1 MELKLVYRNKRDEVI
16 QGGRHGPANLNEKL
30 AMEEAM
36 TNPEIGRE
44 LKGLNTDFGGTQ
56 KKVGKSD
63 RKMLMVMKFIR
74 SITY

>member
-1 MELKLVYRNKRDEVI
+1 
-16 QGGRHGPANLNEKL
+16 
-30 AMEEAM
+30 M